1 MIDNS
6 KEAIRE
12 IVLFHTHGI
21 GRIDFSSMSL
31 EDLYEIDHIAKNRAL
46 YLCPTVFLLRNNMK
60 TFRSLLESFSEMSNA
75 KKISRILGF
84 SLEGPMLCQNGGTPI
99 GGIWTPIKEE
109 WIEIISWFNFGL
121 KYIVISPDLIS
132 LEKEICS
139 GFTFANLIDLIYD
152 SGGRIALGHFS
163 HNFPAQ
169 SADRIL
175 AILDY
180 LESRYFSSPYLV
192 LTDHF
197 LNDMP
202 RNFKHAFRTDEELL
216 NRDIQISEFMN
227 KTWED
232 RLLIS
237 ILGPVPATLLKAA
250 NDNRLALALNFDG
263 LHVDLA
269 ICKKIVQY
277 LGHSNI
283 IAITDHTETNSI
295 LGELLSSTICQGL
308 LYQSDGILAA
318 SATTHEQQL
327 ENMIRIGIDSK
338 DIETMFYHNPLN
350 ALTYV
355 PIRRSY

>member
-6 KEAIRE
+6 KESFRE

-21 GRIDFSSMSL
+21 GRIDFSSMSP
-31 EDLYEIDHIAKNRAL
+31 EDLFEIDHIAFNRSL
-46 YLCPTVFLLRNNMK
+46 YLCPTVFLLRNNMRA
-60 TFRSLLESFSEMSNA
+60 FRSLLENFSEMSTT

-84 SLEGPMLCQNGGTPI
+84 SLEGPLLCQNGGTPR
-99 GGIWTPIKEE
+99 GSIWTPVKDE

-132 LEKEICS
+132 LEEEVS
-139 GFTFANLIDLIYD
+139 SDFTFANLIDLIYD

-169 SADRIL
+169 SANRIL
-175 AILDY
+175 EILDH
-180 LESRYFSSPYLV
+180 LESKYTSSPYLV

-202 RNFKHAFRTDEELL
+202 RNFKHAFRTDEELI
-216 NRDIQISEFMN
+216 NRDIQISRFLN
-227 KTWED
+227 TTWED
-232 RLLIS
+232 HLLNNL
-237 ILGPVPATLLKAA
+237 LGPVPATLLKAA
-250 NDNRLALALNFDG
+250 KDKRLALALNFDG

-269 ICKKIVQY
+269 ICKRIVQY
-277 LGHSNI
+277 LGQSNI
-283 IAITDHTETNSI
+283 IAITDHTETRSI

-327 ENMIRIGIDSK
+327 NNMLGIGIEYK
-338 DIETMFYHNPLN
+338 DIEAMFYSNPLN
-350 ALTYV
+350 ALSYV
-355 PIRRSY
+355 PIRKSC